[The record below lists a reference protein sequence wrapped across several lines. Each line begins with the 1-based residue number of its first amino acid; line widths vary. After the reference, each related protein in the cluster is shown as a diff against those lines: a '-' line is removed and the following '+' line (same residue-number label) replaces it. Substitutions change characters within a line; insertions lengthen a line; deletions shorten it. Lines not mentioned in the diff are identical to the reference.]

1 VRILDLFCCQG
12 GAGTGYHRAGFDV
25 VGVDIDPQPNYP
37 FRFHQGDA
45 LVVLRDLLLSDIL
58 GTPVR
63 LGGEEYVLQDFDAIH
78 ASPPCQAYS
87 TITPDKS
94 KHPELIGPVR
104 EFLTESGLPYVIEN
118 VDGAK
123 RELVDP
129 VMLCGSSFGLRVRR
143 HRWFESNIPIMS
155 MPCQHAAQGQPVGVY
170 GDHPDKKQVLR
181 PDGRSRGAKATSVDD
196 ARDAMGMPWADW
208 VGCAEAIPPAYT
220 EWIGKQLLEHV
231 RAEGVSS
238 VG

>member
-1 VRILDLFCCQG
+1 MPRLLDLFCCQG

-25 VGVDIDPQPNYP
+25 VGVDIDAQPLYP
-37 FRFHQGDA
+37 FPFHQGDA
-45 LVVLRDLLLSDIL
+45 LEVLRDLLLSDIL
-58 GTPVR
+58 GTPVI
-63 LGGEEYVLQDFDAIH
+63 LGGVEYMLQDFDAIH

-94 KHPELIGPVR
+94 KHPELIEPVR
-104 EFLTESGLPYVIEN
+104 EFLIESGLPYVIEN

-123 RELVDP
+123 RELIDP

-143 HRWFESNIPIMS
+143 HRWFESNTPILT
-155 MPCQHAAQGQPVGVY
+155 MPCQHATQGQPVGVY
-170 GDHPDKKQVLR
+170 GDHPDARQVLR

-208 VGCAEAIPPAYT
+208 AGCAEAIPPAYC
-220 EWIGKQLLEHV
+220 EHIGRQLIDHLTREEG
-231 RAEGVSS
+231 RA
-238 VG
+238 